1 MIRNHLSKSTINTD
15 DIDSFSYTLVALLL
29 VRVRLY
35 CRKMLDIKIE
45 QRVNIKFLVKL
56 KKNCHGIVLYVM

>member
-1 MIRNHLSKSTINTD
+1 MIRKHLSKSTMNTD
-15 DIDSFSYTLVALLL
+15 GIDSFSYTLVALLL

-45 QRVNIKFLVKL
+45 QHVLTLNFLL
-56 KKNCHGIVLYVM
+56 N

>member
-1 MIRNHLSKSTINTD
+1 MIRKHLSKSINTD
-15 DIDSFSYTLVALLL
+15 EISSFSYTLVALLL

-45 QRVNIKFLVKL
+45 RVNIKFLVKL
-56 KKNCHGIVLYVM
+56 KNNCRGIVRTYVM